1 MKKIELERLLQQRT
15 QELEQQIQS
24 LITARNEEMKIV
36 TEEYEKKLHDQQE
49 QQYKNWCEMNVE
61 FLDRY
66 IREKVMPRLE
76 IKTECS
82 YGGYVNVSLLYDNE
96 HLSSDSDSV
105 TIQHNPL
112 DE

>member
-36 TEEYEKKLHDQQE
+36 TEEYEKKLYDQQE
-49 QQYKNWCEMNVE
+49 QQYKNWCEMNAE

-76 IKTECS
+76 VKTECD
-82 YGGYVNVSLLYDNE
+82 YGGYVNVSLLYDKK

>member
-49 QQYKNWCEMNVE
+49 QQYKNWCEMNAE

-76 IKTECS
+76 VKTECD

-96 HLSSDSDSV
+96 QLSSDSDSV

>member
-49 QQYKNWCEMNVE
+49 QQYKNWCEMNAE

-76 IKTECS
+76 VKTECD
-82 YGGYVNVSLLYDNE
+82 YGGYVNVSLLYDKE

>member
-15 QELEQQIQS
+15 HELEQQIQS

-49 QQYKNWCEMNVE
+49 QQYKNWCEMNAE

-66 IREKVMPRLE
+66 IREKVMPRIE
-76 IKTECS
+76 VKTECD
-82 YGGYVNVSLLYDNE
+82 YGCYVNVSLLYDNE